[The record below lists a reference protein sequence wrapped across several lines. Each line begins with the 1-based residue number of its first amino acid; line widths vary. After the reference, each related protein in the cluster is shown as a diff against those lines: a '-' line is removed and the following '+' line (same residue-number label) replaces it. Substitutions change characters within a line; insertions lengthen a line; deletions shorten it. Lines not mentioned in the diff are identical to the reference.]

1 MVGEEVEAGMITMPK
16 HRRVSEAQIET
27 TILAVGIFIFYA
39 MAIGSLV
46 GIWWGVS

>member
-1 MVGEEVEAGMITMPK
+1 MVEVEAGMITMPK
-16 HRRVSEAQIET
+16 HRRLSEGQLEI
-27 TILAVGIFIFYA
+27 TILTVAIVIFYA